1 MFGLF
6 IDLYTSRIY
15 TSFVELMDG
24 GLQFMIT
31 SADWQGA
38 MYRTFG
44 HLISLITCYTTVS
57 SVFVWSFQ
65 NKSMGSMIGASL
77 MKSGIQGLSRFFWD
91 LRNLPG
97 RWVRFR
103 YVHAGRNDVRSPLL
117 GCQKKSGPGDFA
129 PTKQID

>member
-15 TSFVELMDG
+15 TFFVELMDG

-31 SADWQGA
+31 SVDWQGA

-57 SVFVWSFQ
+57 SVSVWSFQ
-65 NKSMGSMIGASL
+65 NKSIASMIDASL
-77 MKSGIQGLSRFFWD
+77 MKSGIQGLSRFF
-91 LRNLPG
+91 G
-97 RWVRFR
+97 RWVRVR
-103 YVHAGRNDVRSPLL
+103 YVRAGRIDVRSPLL
-117 GCQKKSGPGDFA
+117 GYPVGSPEKVR
-129 PTKQID
+129 